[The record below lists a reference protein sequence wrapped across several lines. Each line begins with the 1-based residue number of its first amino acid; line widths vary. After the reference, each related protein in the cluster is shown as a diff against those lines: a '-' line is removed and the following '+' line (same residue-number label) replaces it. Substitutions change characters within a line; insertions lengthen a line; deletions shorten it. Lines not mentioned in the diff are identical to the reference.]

1 MTASTVEFILDI
13 EGAELRTLHQQ
24 VLLRE
29 AKPADVEAGGIGG
42 GPGDQGPADLEAP
55 FLFLFVEPNNVCI

>member
-1 MTASTVEFILDI
+1 MTASTVKFILHI
-13 EGAELRTLHQQ
+13 EGAELRTLHKQ

-29 AKPADVEAGGIGG
+29 AKSADVEAGGIGG

-55 FLFLFVEPNNVCI
+55 FLALQIPHILA